1 MLLAQGWKKNITNV
15 QNPLFNVY
23 SSQEVEKFSPFSLAG
38 NSTRDGGVFATEK
51 SFFPPP
57 QHGGMVFFNLNKVKE
72 GGLANLNTFI
82 SSQYLEWRNALQCKL
97 RLNSDFFTFI
107 KFWKQVQQRVATEV
121 LERWKIPKFPFRFW
135 KLVLSSPIFYFH
147 RWARE
152 AQTQHPHVE
161 RNSWIIS
168 CLMKYQK
175 FLLLD

>member
-51 SFFPPP
+51 SFFPPS
-57 QHGGMVFFNLNKVKE
+57 QHGGMFF
-72 GGLANLNTFI
+72 
-82 SSQYLEWRNALQCKL
+82 SALTKSKRGDGPTWTLSFLHNILSGDMPCKIG
-97 RLNSDFFTFI
+97 LNSDRFFTFI

-121 LERWKIPKFPFRFW
+121 LERWKIPKFPFELW
-135 KLVLSSPIFYFH
+135 KLVLCSPIFHFH

-175 FLLLD
+175 FLLSD